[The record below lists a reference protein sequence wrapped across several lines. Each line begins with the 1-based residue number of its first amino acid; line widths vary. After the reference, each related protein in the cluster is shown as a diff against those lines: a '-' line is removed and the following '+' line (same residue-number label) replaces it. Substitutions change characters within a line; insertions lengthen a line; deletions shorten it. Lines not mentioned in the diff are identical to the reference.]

1 MRPKRGEAGTALL
14 LCSVQVVLLG
24 ESNYNIDMTRRHAY
38 LFGGSRDVD
47 STPLSIIL
55 SSIQLDGSLHY
66 TTFTIV
72 EKLKQYFENDLP
84 HYLNYT
90 FVIDNII

>member
-1 MRPKRGEAGTALL
+1 
-14 LCSVQVVLLG
+14 
-24 ESNYNIDMTRRHAY
+24 MTRQYAY

-47 STPLSIIL
+47 STPLSNIL

-72 EKLKQYFENDLP
+72 EKLKRYFENDLP
-84 HYLNYT
+84 HYLNCT
-90 FVIDNII
+90 FVLVIDNIRSHHAKTVKQSLEQPGV